1 MVWPLPQREE
11 VVQKVTR
18 TKQKSKLDL
27 IQSFDQIRVAREDV
41 RKTAFRTH
49 RGTHL
54 NLTMQMGDKNAVT
67 MQQQL
72 LDTAFERIRNK
83 VISYIDDIF
92 PIDDETP
99 YEHYQMLCEILDIL
113 REQKLY
119 VNRKKNPVICAL
131 R

>member
-1 MVWPLPQREE
+1 
-11 VVQKVTR
+11 
-18 TKQKSKLDL
+18 
-27 IQSFDQIRVAREDV
+27 
-41 RKTAFRTH
+41 
-49 RGTHL
+49 
-54 NLTMQMGDKNAVT
+54 MGDKNAVT
-67 MQQQL
+67 TQQQL

-83 VISYIDDIF
+83 IISYIDDIF

-131 R
+131 RWEIQYIRDGNTEQRIQARG